1 MKHPNITV
9 KLTGTD
15 SNAFFILANCQK
27 AAKKGG
33 LSAQEI
39 NEFTEEAQN
48 GDYTHL
54 LATCQEWFNIE

>member
-27 AAKKGG
+27 AAKEAG
-33 LSAQEI
+33 LSRVEI
-39 NEFTEEAQN
+39 DKFTEQATD
-48 GDYTHL
+48 GDYNHL
-54 LATCQEWFNIE
+54 LATCQKWFNIE